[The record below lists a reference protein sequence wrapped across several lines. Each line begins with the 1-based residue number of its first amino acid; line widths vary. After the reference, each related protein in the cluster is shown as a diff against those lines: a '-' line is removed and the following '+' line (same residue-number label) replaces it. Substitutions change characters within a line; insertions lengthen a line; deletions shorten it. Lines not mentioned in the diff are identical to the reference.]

1 MAQLRIHKVS
11 PVEGWPGTLVEIT
24 GEGFDPYR
32 DGNSVIVGNRPALV
46 IYATSERLLVV
57 AAEDARTGEIR
68 VDVGPD
74 SAEGPP
80 FEVLPYPEPHDW
92 VTPAAPRFFHGP
104 QGGTPTTNVPNQRV
118 LILPVYPTGLVPPVP
133 APALLTQIDT
143 DYARAANYWRTA
155 SYGSTTWK
163 FERHPNWLPMPKDG
177 DFYIVGQHHIDAARL
192 SYLAADQRIVGDS
205 GVIFGVGGAGFI
217 PVLHPSPLNWS
228 FLLGASPDNT
238 TVLAL
243 LKVGNTLYVGT
254 QGGHFA
260 VYNVINPGAAVRVG
274 MVDVAAPVWDIAL
287 IGTNAVVALG
297 HAGIGLVDVSVPAN
311 PSVVIPGSGV
321 SNDWATRVR
330 TVGNRVYSN
339 RGAGLR
345 VSDLTLALNFAN
357 VAVADAG
364 DWVMDIAVDAA
375 RCVVATETRGL
386 VTFEVTAGG
395 LLEKARHL
403 EFPFLREVRIVGNT
417 AFVAAS
423 DQGLAAID
431 IGNLAAPATLG
442 SRKFRKDANSLILN
456 GTEAVV
462 AVGSVVLVS
471 VNIANPAAMTLNG
484 TELETSQNISMA
496 DRRAFLDARIDG
508 RDSAVDSD
516 RIFMD
521 ALRAWFAATGGSPAS
536 LDPYEGIA
544 VIFSEPN
551 TRAHSGPSGGLHSG
565 GESLN
570 FNGTKGLFYDDRS
583 SDWTTPA
590 HEIVHWLQDAGG
602 IIGDIYQE
610 RYEDGSV
617 IVGTAGPWCMT
628 GNSGQ
633 APLFCAQR
641 LTEPLKWITV
651 GPGPG
656 DNVRELVWKPT
667 TQVDQLFDII
677 AHGAN
682 QDADPNRVHALRLV
696 VSSGMTYYVEVRQ
709 HAPASLPFDQNIP
722 APAGCVLVTRA
733 TDEKSVVD
741 NTFERPIQLM
751 GALQPGGTVVDAS
764 RDLVITVVALVQAD
778 PLTFRVRVQWNQ
790 PIPDDPNG
798 TFDLAITPWDTK
810 TWETPDIWIDSIRR
824 NAAGVYE
831 FNDGDPSKP
840 ILSGDRP
847 WVKHENTIYAR
858 VKNTGPQKAEDI
870 YVSCYITKPPGIGDN
885 GAEWQILDTQHVT
898 EIAPFGETIAK
909 FTWVPAVSAHT
920 CISVAILPKLGE
932 ITGGNNRAQENIAV
946 FDSPS
951 GSSHQPVVLE
961 AEVRNPFTIGKR
973 VDLIVKNLPDH
984 WHAVVERSHV
994 WLGGKG
1000 SAAVRAVIWTDL
1012 QSFGLEGERG
1022 ERLARPTVE
1031 GWTFDGHHYRPIG
1044 GILAPIRA
1052 VPGVAIDFTLDHGG
1066 GAIYVQGQLTPPAR
1080 QVPMSAEIRDEAGR
1094 TTMLYATSGNAG
1106 EFNMATPNIG
1116 VALEPGRY
1124 TVQVFTGGSE
1134 HAAET
1139 ESDIREVIMQP

>member
-1 MAQLRIHKVS
+1 MAQLRIHEVS
-11 PVEGWPGTLVEIT
+11 PVEGWPGTLIEIT

-32 DGNSVIVGNRPALV
+32 DGNMVIVGDRPALV
-46 IYATSERLLVV
+46 IHATSERLLVM
-57 AAEDARTGEIR
+57 AAEDAGNGEIR

-74 SAEGPP
+74 SVQGPL

-92 VTPAAPRFFHGP
+92 MAPAAPRFFHGP
-104 QGGTPTTNVPNQRV
+104 QGGTPSTNVQNQRV

-133 APALLTQIDT
+133 SPALLAGIDAS
-143 DYARAANYWRTA
+143 YARVADFWRTA

-163 FERHPNWLPMPKDG
+163 FERHPNWLPMPKNG
-177 DFYIVGQHHIDAARL
+177 DFYIIGQRHIDAARF

-205 GVIFGVGGAGFI
+205 GVIFGASGTGFI
-217 PVLHPSPLNWS
+217 PVLHPSPLSWS
-228 FLLGASPDNT
+228 HLLGAAPDST
-238 TVLAL
+238 PVLAL
-243 LKVGNTLYVGT
+243 LKQGNTLYAGT
-254 QGGHFA
+254 RGGQFA
-260 VYNVINPGAAVRVG
+260 VYDVTNPGAAVRVG
-274 MVDVAAPVWDIAL
+274 RVDVAAPVWDIAL
-287 IGTNAVVALG
+287 VGTRAVVALG

-311 PSVVIPGSGV
+311 PSVLIPGSGT
-321 SNDWATRVR
+321 STDWATRVR

-345 VSDLTLALNFAN
+345 VNDLTPAPNFAN

-364 DWVMDIAVDAA
+364 DWVMDIAVDGA
-375 RCVVATETRGL
+375 RCVVATESRGL
-386 VTFEVTAGG
+386 ATFEVTAGG

-403 EFPFLREVRIVGNT
+403 DFPMLREVHLAGNT

-423 DQGLAAID
+423 NQGLAAID

-442 SRKFRKDANSLILN
+442 SLKFKKDANSLILN
-456 GTEAVV
+456 GNEAVV

-484 TELETSQNISMA
+484 AERETSQNIPMA
-496 DRRAFLDARIDG
+496 DRRAFLNARIDG
-508 RDSAVDSD
+508 RNSAVDSD
-516 RIFMD
+516 RIFID

-544 VIFSEPN
+544 VIFSSPD
-551 TRAHSGPSGGLHSG
+551 TRAHSGPSGGLHSW
-565 GESLN
+565 GESLR
-570 FNGTKGLFYDDRS
+570 FNGTKGLFYDDIS
-583 SDWTTPA
+583 SNWTVPA
-590 HEIVHWLQDAGG
+590 HEIVHWLGM
-602 IIGDIYQE
+602 GDIYQE
-610 RYEDGSV
+610 RFEDGSV
-617 IVGTAGPWCMT
+617 IVGSAESWCMT

-641 LTEPLKWITV
+641 LSEPLRWIKV
-651 GPGPG
+651 GPGAG
-656 DNVRELVWKPT
+656 DNVRELIWTPT
-667 TQVDQLFDII
+667 TQVDQFFDIV

-682 QDADPNRVHALRLV
+682 QDTDPNRVHALRLV

-709 HAPASLPFDQNIP
+709 HAPAGLLFDQSIP
-722 APAGCVLVTRA
+722 VLTGCVLVTRA
-733 TDEKSVVD
+733 TDEKSIVD

-751 GALQPGGTVVDAS
+751 GALQPGGIVVDAS
-764 RDLVITVVALVQAD
+764 RNLVITAVTQLQPD

-790 PIPDDPNG
+790 PIPDNPNG

-810 TWETPDIWIDSIRR
+810 TYETPDIWIDSIRR

-847 WVKHENTIYAR
+847 WVKHENTIHAR

-885 GAEWQILDTQHVT
+885 GAEWQILGTQHVS
-898 EIAPFGETIAK
+898 EIAPFGETLVN
-909 FTWVPAVSAHT
+909 FTWVPAESAHT
-920 CISVAILPKLGE
+920 CISIAILPKLGE

-951 GSSHQPVVLE
+951 GSSHQPVILE

-973 VDLIVKNLPDH
+973 VDLIVKNLPKR

-994 WLGGKG
+994 WLGGKRT
-1000 SAAVRAVIWTDL
+1000 AAVRTVIWTDL

-1031 GWTFDGHHYRPIG
+1031 GWTFDGDHYRPIG
-1044 GILAPIRA
+1044 GILAPVRA
-1052 VPGVAIDFTLDHGG
+1052 VPGVTIDFMLEHGG
-1066 GAIYVQGQLTPPAR
+1066 GAIYIWGHLTPPAR

-1094 TTMLYATSGNAG
+1094 STMLYDISDNDGK
-1106 EFNMATPNIG
+1106 FNMATHNTGI
-1116 VALEPGRY
+1116 ALEPGRY

-1139 ESDIREVIMQP
+1139 ETDIREVIIQP